1 MTFKNVA
8 SLGVVIYLIIKTLHI
23 YTTTEV
29 DNKINIINK
38 YDTM

>member
-29 DNKINIINK
+29 DKKNIINK